1 MIIRKMVMTICVYV
15 FFFLLLHGGL
25 EASRLAG
32 KNRYVRASGTLSMS
46 ASVSNPDYELS
57 LRSPCKIN
65 LFLRI
70 TGRRDTGY
78 HDLAS
83 LFQTISLSDYM
94 HFSLLPPGATKDE
107 FVCSDSSLRADD
119 SNLVI
124 KALDLMRC
132 KSSVKDA
139 YFKVRLD
146 KKVPMQAGLGG
157 GSGNA
162 ATAMFAF
169 NKLTGFKHTLHDLI
183 EWSGDIGS
191 DVSFFFSTGTAYC
204 TGRGEIIQPLP
215 ALPHA
220 EDLKVHVFKPQE
232 GLSTGL
238 VFKTLHIESMCSPSD
253 PMELLGLFRDMG
265 ALKAASFG
273 GLENDLEAPA
283 FICSP
288 DLSKLKDEI
297 IETMERPPCKE
308 DEECGIGDPV
318 VMSGSGTSI
327 YCLTDKSPA
336 LERESAGISNLLKK
350 HEGLKY
356 YECTFIN
363 KKNDVDSWYTD

>member
-1 MIIRKMVMTICVYV
+1 
-15 FFFLLLHGGL
+15 
-25 EASRLAG
+25 
-32 KNRYVRASGTLSMS
+32 MS
-46 ASVSNPDYELS
+46 TSTTNPDYELS

-70 TGRRDTGY
+70 TGKRDNGF

-94 HFSLLPPGATKDE
+94 HFSLLPPGAAKDE
-107 FVCSDSSLRADD
+107 LVCSDSSLRIDD

-124 KALDLMRC
+124 KALDLMRI

-146 KKVPMQAGLGG
+146 KTVPMQAGLGG

-162 ATAMFAF
+162 ATAMYAF
-169 NKLTGFKHTLHDLI
+169 NKLTGFKHSLDELI
-183 EWSGDIGS
+183 LWSGDIGS
-191 DVSFFFSTGTAYC
+191 DITFFFSTGTAYC
-204 TGRGEIIQPLP
+204 TGRGEVIEPLP
-215 ALPHA
+215 TLPHSNN
-220 EDLKVHVFKPQE
+220 LKVHIFKPQE

-238 VFKTLHIESMCSPSD
+238 VFKTLDIKSMCSPSD
-253 PMELLGLFRDMG
+253 PKELLDLFTDMG

-273 GLENDLEAPA
+273 GLENDLEPPA
-283 FICSP
+283 FMCSP
-288 DLSKLKDEI
+288 ALSELKDEI
-297 IETMERPPCKE
+297 IELMERPPCKE

-327 YCLTDKSPA
+327 YCLTDNAPA
-336 LERESAGISNLLKK
+336 QEKEKRGIADLLRK
-350 HEGLKY
+350 HDELKY
-356 YECTFIN
+356 FECTFLN
-363 KKNDVDSWYTD
+363 KKNSVEEWYGD